1 MKFRTHNK
9 KKRGAALVTAALIV
23 LTLGAA
29 LVFTACP
36 NNAGGSGS
44 GGGGTPSTPKH
55 AVHFGVEGGNGTL
68 KAKVGGTEI
77 SSGAEVEQGKT
88 VTFTAVPDTNYK
100 VKEWRADDVAVP
112 GNTTTTY
119 TFTVTKAADV
129 KVSFEALP
137 PGEASYTVKHYREK
151 TDGTYPAEPSDSETL
166 NGTAGDS
173 VAFTPKIGGDY
184 EGFTY
189 NSALTMVNGAIQTS
203 GPIQADGSTVVEL
216 YYERKTV
223 NVTFKLAGGNVAGD
237 IADVVK
243 TGKYGTALS
252 APVPV
257 QTGFSFTGWH
267 PALPATPV
275 FPASDRTYTAQWA
288 QFQFKIDFGVDGVGG
303 WLSAKKSNGVQ
314 IHSGD
319 MVEYGE
325 TVIFI
330 AVPAD
335 TNYAVD
341 KWTNGGTVIPEAG
354 SNINYHHT
362 VTADANI
369 KVKFKYSGAALAV
382 NQQNFTGT
390 VGDTLPVYKLV
401 TAGSGDYT
409 ATPEN
414 PSVISVNLNNAT
426 GNVTVQCTGEG
437 SSRIK
442 VKDNMSGQE
451 AYSGT
456 VTVQA
461 LVTIPDD
468 FTAGG
473 IHYKVV
479 DKTNKHVHI
488 DYKEGGNFGVNVHI
502 PATVTYNGETYTI
515 TDCTDSCLELKF
527 WQTAA
532 FTVDPAS
539 TALSAEDG
547 VLFNKNKTRLVKYP
561 KMKTGTAYTVPGSVK
576 TIGPYAFYKVGSL
589 TTLNLPEGKALTT
602 VEDEGISNCAQLA
615 NVNIPSTLRNLG
627 TGFLFE
633 SKITSAVIPEGVEY
647 LRHSSLGWCP
657 NLTRVEFPAS
667 FKGTISSI
675 LYRCPALTE
684 VTCKALTPP
693 SVQGFHN
700 GTPVASCT
708 LKVPAASVSAYENA
722 PIWKNFKKPF
732 VGF

>member
-1 MKFRTHNK
+1 MKYAKINIHTFRGYAVLK
-9 KKRGAALVTAALIV
+9 AILFMLAALPFAA
-23 LTLGAA
+23 
-29 LVFTACP
+29 CS
-36 NNAGGSGS
+36 NNAGGE
-44 GGGGTPSTPKH
+44 K
-55 AVHFGVEGGNGTL
+55 
-68 KAKVGGTEI
+68 
-77 SSGAEVEQGKT
+77 
-88 VTFTAVPDTNYK
+88 
-100 VKEWRADDVAVP
+100 
-112 GNTTTTY
+112 
-119 TFTVTKAADV
+119 
-129 KVSFEALP
+129 
-137 PGEASYTVKHYREK
+137 GE
-151 TDGTYPAEPSDSETL
+151 
-166 NGTAGDS
+166 
-173 VAFTPKIGGDY
+173 
-184 EGFTY
+184 
-189 NSALTMVNGAIQTS
+189 
-203 GPIQADGSTVVEL
+203 
-216 YYERKTV
+216 
-223 NVTFKLAGGNVAGD
+223 
-237 IADVVK
+237 
-243 TGKYGTALS
+243 
-252 APVPV
+252 
-257 QTGFSFTGWH
+257 
-267 PALPATPV
+267 
-275 FPASDRTYTAQWA
+275 
-288 QFQFKIDFGVDGVGG
+288 
-303 WLSAKKSNGVQ
+303 
-314 IHSGD
+314 
-319 MVEYGE
+319 
-325 TVIFI
+325 
-330 AVPAD
+330 
-335 TNYAVD
+335 
-341 KWTNGGTVIPEAG
+341 NGGTVFTLDKRI
-354 SNINYHHT
+354 
-362 VTADANI
+362 VT
-369 KVKFKYSGAALAV
+369 KEKGQS
-382 NQQNFTGT
+382 FT
-390 VGDTLPVYKLV
+390 YKLV

-442 VKDNMSGQE
+442 VKDKMSGQE

-461 LVTIPDD
+461 LVTVPDD

-561 KMKTGTAYTVPGSVK
+561 KEKTDTAYTVPDSVK

-602 VEDEGISNCAQLA
+602 IEDYGVSYCTLLA

-627 TGFLFE
+627 TGLLFE

-647 LRHSSLGWCP
+647 LGHASLAWCS
-657 NLTRVEFPAS
+657 NLTHVELPAS
-667 FKGTISSI
+667 FKGTTSSI
-675 LYRCPALTE
+675 LYSCPALTE
-684 VTCKALTPP
+684 VTCKALNPP
-693 SVQGFHN
+693 VLIGDCFDN

-708 LKVPAASVSAYENA
+708 LKVPSGSISKYEGA